1 MTFKDYFEVIDFSP
15 LYKTLKSLHV
25 FHNELAENTGKLRH
39 HVQALFNKTR
49 LTDTQF
55 IFDAAKEL
63 QCNISDIVE
72 FKDIKP
78 RYSIMSVPPKK
89 DSKLSY
95 KRFLANIEYWKGKP
109 ARELLEEVETRDID
123 YKLGILPE
131 ITEIT
136 DRTLNYDMIK
146 HILNNET
153 VSVTILYD
161 ICKHF
166 NCYPDDVIA

>member
-1 MTFKDYFEVIDFSP
+1 MLYRDYFDVIDFSP

-25 FHNELAENTGKLRH
+25 FHNEIAEKTGKLRH
-39 HVQALFNKTR
+39 HVQALFTGTR

-55 IFDAAKEL
+55 IFDTAKEL
-63 QCNISDIVE
+63 QCNVSDIVE

-78 RYSIMSVPPKK
+78 RYSLMSVPPKK

-95 KRFLANIEYWKGKP
+95 KAFLANIEYWKGKP
-109 ARELLEEVETRDID
+109 ARELLEEVPSRDID
-123 YKLGILPE
+123 YKLGIRPE
-131 ITEIT
+131 ITEVKN
-136 DRTLNYDMIK
+136 RTLNYEMIK
-146 HILNNET
+146 HILDNDS

-166 NCYPDDVIA
+166 NCYPDDVLA